1 MLADSFD
8 SVRLPNQSLRIMA
21 KVLEEHGLAV
31 APLMAEAGIEGSV
44 LDDPWATV
52 TGQQELDFQTL
63 FVKTTR
69 HIPGI
74 GLVTGQRYRLMA
86 YGPIGLAAMVS
97 ATVIDGLR
105 LFSRLQALGFS
116 MMNYQIVERDGMA
129 TGYAADDTYA
139 PASIREFMHER
150 ALTSVT
156 TFFND
161 MRQQRMPLDRIE
173 SVLQRPRNW
182 MDVETLLGTEVI
194 FGAPRTTFHFAEG
207 AEAQPLPM
215 ANPLLEESYLKLCLN
230 LLETSPN
237 PDEFVRSVY
246 HVLMQSRMGFPSA
259 REVASE
265 LSISER
271 TLHRHLKARGTSFG
285 TIIDN
290 VRLRRARELLENTS
304 RSIEAIGERLG
315 FAETASFCR
324 FFKRVAGVSPSDHR
338 RTSCRIMAHLIPGAK
353 GPGMKRE
360 GVLAA
365 PSPAADFNPG

>member
-21 KVLEEHGLAV
+21 KVLDENGLAV
-31 APLMAEAGIEGSV
+31 APLMAKAGIDRSV

-52 TGQQELDFQTL
+52 SGQQELDFQIL
-63 FVKTTR
+63 FVEATR

-74 GLVTGQRYRLMA
+74 GLLTGQRYRLMA

-97 ATVIDGLR
+97 ATVIEGLR

-116 MMNYQIVERDGMA
+116 MMNYQLVERDGVPVA
-129 TGYAADDTYA
+129 YAADDRYA

-150 ALTSVT
+150 ALASVT

-173 SVLQRPRNW
+173 SVLQRPKNW
-182 MDVETLLGTEVI
+182 MDIETLLGTEVV
-194 FGAPRTTFHFAEG
+194 FGAPRTIFHFAEG
-207 AEAQPLPM
+207 AETLPLPM
-215 ANPLLEESYLKLCLN
+215 ASPMLEESYLKLCLN

-246 HVLMQSRMGFPSA
+246 HVLMQARMGFPSA

-265 LSISER
+265 LGISER

-338 RTSCRIMAHLIPGAK
+338 KTSCRIMGHLIPGAK
-353 GPGMKRE
+353 GPGMHRE

-365 PSPAADFNPG
+365 PSPAPDLNLE